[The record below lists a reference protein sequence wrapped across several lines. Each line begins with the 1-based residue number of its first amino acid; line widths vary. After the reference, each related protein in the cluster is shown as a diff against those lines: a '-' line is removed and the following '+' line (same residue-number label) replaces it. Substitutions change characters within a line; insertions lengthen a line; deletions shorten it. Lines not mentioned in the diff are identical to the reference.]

1 MRCICMIRL
10 KEKKSK
16 EKGLGGG
23 YKNAI
28 SKVDVANNCP
38 FKLVFSFN
46 NLCNTKETNQNFV
59 MLIFLHFSKIEWIL
73 IFDYNIKF
81 QSWNY

>member
-1 MRCICMIRL
+1 MIRL

-16 EKGLGGG
+16 QKGLGGG

-28 SKVDVANNCP
+28 SKEDVANNCP

-46 NLCNTKETNQNFV
+46 NLYNTKETNQNFL
-59 MLIFLHFSKIEWIL
+59 MFFFAILENKI
-73 IFDYNIKF
+73 DRYF
-81 QSWNY
+81 QL